1 MFKSSKVIFALNSI
15 YLLVGF
21 WWIFQAHFELRGW
34 AGRLRSLVRILG
46 VILANVVM
54 VFPQASANLGLSSI
68 FAVIIIRCDL
78 LRLFKPITDFYYC
91 FGDKLL

>member
-1 MFKSSKVIFALNSI
+1 MMVNGESAYFEHVI
-15 YLLVGF
+15 LLVGF

-54 VFPQASANLGLSSI
+54 VFPGASKNLGLTNI
-68 FAVIIIRCDL
+68 FAFII
-78 LRLFKPITDFYYC
+78 TWM
-91 FGDKLL
+91 